1 MAKELKYLEAKS
13 CLKTHEVNAIK
24 AEKDLL
30 GYIKYII
37 NKSVPELLVENNTL
51 SKEQKEIKR
60 ESIKEKLEQKKMESK
75 ISMQNK
81 DKHSKIRDLE
91 R

>member
-1 MAKELKYLEAKS
+1 MTKELKYLEAKS
-13 CLKTHEVNAIK
+13 FLKTHEVNAIK

-37 NKSVPELLVENNTL
+37 NKSVPELLVENTSL
-51 SKEQKEIKR
+51 SNEQKEIKR
-60 ESIKEKLEQKKMESK
+60 ESIKEKLEQKKIESK

-81 DKHSKIRDLE
+81 EKHSKIRDLE